1 MAEVVLEILRLK
13 SCGIVSSGHLC
24 SRAPDALTAIVEP
37 VYAHFRDCEST
48 VSGGKE
54 LNAR

>member
-24 SRAPDALTAIVEP
+24 SRAPDALTAIVDP
-37 VYAHFRDCEST
+37 VYAHCRDCEST
-48 VSGGKE
+48 VSGGNE